1 MKTPSRFKR
10 LDEAVTRK
18 PEYHGA
24 VLPQP
29 RVPQEHIDRAPF
41 ASAAL
46 PPTAAFTLTSEGRR
60 RRRLTATEADLGIER
75 QRAFLV
81 GVISQGRH
89 ELEADLSLQELGQLT
104 LTAGSDPEGSRL
116 VRRDRID
123 PATFIG
129 KGQAED
135 LAREATAAD
144 IDVVVFDNSLSPVQQ
159 RNLQAVFGCDVVDRT
174 ALILDIF
181 AQHASSRAGM
191 LQVEL
196 AQLRYRMPR
205 LRGRGI
211 TLSRLAGGIGTR
223 GPGETKLETDR
234 RRIATRI
241 SKLER
246 ELGHIGQVRRTQ
258 RKARLQSDITT
269 VALVG
274 YTNAGKSSLLN
285 ALTDADI
292 LTGNQLFSTLD
303 PTVRRLE
310 LEAGT
315 VLLSD
320 TVGFVRELP
329 HELVEA
335 FRSSLEQVSEA
346 VLLLHVVDTSDVA
359 PERQISAVHDVL
371 SEIDARGIPELLVF
385 NKIDLVEPHVVQRL
399 LALYDPAIAVS
410 ALEGLGLE
418 RLRTELAEAKRA
430 DHIVAAF
437 VVPYDH
443 GEVVAALHQQA
454 EVLEETFEPEATHL
468 KVRGP
473 RATLASFAEYRI

>member
-1 MKTPSRFKR
+1 MEVHYPSRKS
-10 LDEAVTRK
+10 
-18 PEYHGA
+18 
-24 VLPQP
+24 
-29 RVPQEHIDRAPF
+29 QEHLGPTLFSSAVPLP
-41 ASAAL
+41 SAAIS
-46 PPTAAFTLTSEGRR
+46 LTSEGRR
-60 RRRLTATEADLGIER
+60 RRRLTATETELGIER

-81 GVISQGRH
+81 GVVSRGRH
-89 ELEADLSLQELGQLT
+89 EHEAELSLQELGQLT
-104 LTAGSDPEGSRL
+104 ITAGSDPEADRL
-116 VRRDRID
+116 LRRERID

-129 KGQAED
+129 KGQAQE

-144 IDVVVFDNSLSPVQQ
+144 IDVVVFDNFLSPVQQ
-159 RNLQAVFGCDVVDRT
+159 RNLQAIFGCDVVDRT

-181 AQHASSRAGM
+181 AQHATSKAGM

-205 LRGRGI
+205 LRGKGI

-223 GPGETKLETDR
+223 GPGATKLETDR
-234 RRIATRI
+234 RRITTRI
-241 SKLER
+241 SKVER
-246 ELGHIGQVRRTQ
+246 ELVHIAQVRRTQ
-258 RKARLQSDITT
+258 RKARLHADVTT
-269 VALVG
+269 AALVE

-285 ALTDADI
+285 ALTGSDT
-292 LTGNQLFSTLD
+292 LTENQLFSTLD

-320 TVGFVRELP
+320 TVGFVRNLP

-335 FRSSLEQVSEA
+335 FRSTLEQVTEA
-346 VLLLHVVDTSDVA
+346 DLLVHVVDSSDIE

-371 SEIDARGIPELLVF
+371 GEIGARGIPELVVF
-385 NKIDLVEPHVVQRL
+385 NKVDLVQPQVVQRL
-399 LALYDPAIAVS
+399 LALYDPAIATS
-410 ALEGLGLE
+410 AVEETGLD
-418 RLRTELAEAKRA
+418 RLRAELAEAKRA

-443 GEVVAALHQQA
+443 GEVVAALHRDA
-454 EVLEETFEPEATHL
+454 EVLEETFESDATHL

-473 RATLASFAEYRI
+473 KAALAPLAEYRT